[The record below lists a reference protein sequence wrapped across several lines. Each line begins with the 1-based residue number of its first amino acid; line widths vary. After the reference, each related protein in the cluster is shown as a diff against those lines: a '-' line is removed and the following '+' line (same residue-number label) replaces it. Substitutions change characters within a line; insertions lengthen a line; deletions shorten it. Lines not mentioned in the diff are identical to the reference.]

1 MDTPSTTDVA
11 DIYHQY
17 ALFAEQQYLAI
28 IRSPDTIRWRI
39 YVDRK
44 TEEIKQRRDQLNR
57 ISQTSRDFHQLTGA
71 KNKAEQLLANDKL
84 ILQQNSIACDSF
96 LRQAIEMYS
105 RCLEIS
111 DDFDDDG
118 AIRLCSLWFANFF
131 DQSLQADV
139 HSAINRVPS
148 RKFVFLAHQLSARL
162 SASPGQSTASQQNLQ
177 SLILRMCQEHP
188 FHSLY
193 QVYALRSERISQD
206 ASGLNRRHSA
216 RREQPSSQEE
226 RAAAADTIFKRVHA
240 VQEHEKRIR
249 AIELVCDASL
259 EWAKHPIKDD
269 IRFKGQSSGPFP
281 IPDVLLIRKIQHL
294 AAPVVTSNTPLD
306 PTLRYDNCALIERFD
321 SSFQTAGGI
330 NLPKITN
337 CYGSDGKRYKQLF
350 KGEGNDDLRQDA
362 VMEQVFELV
371 NIVLKRDRETRKRTL
386 SVRGYK
392 VVPLTSQAGVLEFVG
407 STTPMANWLRS
418 AHER

>member
-1 MDTPSTTDVA
+1 MDTPSATDVA
-11 DIYHQY
+11 DIYRQY

-28 IRSPDTIRWRI
+28 IRSPDTIRWKI

-44 TEEIKQRRDQLNR
+44 TEEIKQRRDQL
-57 ISQTSRDFHQLTGA
+57 SDMSKTSRDFHHLKSA
-71 KNKAEQLLANDKL
+71 KDKAEQQLASDKL

-105 RCLEIS
+105 RCLEFS

-118 AIRLCSLWFANFF
+118 AIRLCSLWFVNFN
-131 DQSLQADV
+131 DQSFQAEV
-139 HSAINRVPS
+139 HSAISRVPS

-162 SASPGQSTASQQNLQ
+162 SASPGQNTPSQQNLH

-193 QVYALRSERISQD
+193 QVYALRSEQISQD
-206 ASGLNRRHSA
+206 ASGPNRRQSA

-226 RAAAADTIFKRVHA
+226 RAAAADKIFKRVRA
-240 VQEHEKRIR
+240 VQEHEKRVR
-249 AIELVCDASL
+249 AVELVCDASL

-281 IPDVLLIRKIQHL
+281 IPDALLIRKIQHL
-294 AAPVVTSNTPLD
+294 TAPVVTSNTPLD
-306 PTLRYDNCALIERFD
+306 PTLRYDNCAMIERFD

-386 SVRGYK
+386 SVRSYK
-392 VVPLTSQAGVLEFVG
+392 VVPLSSQAGVLEFVG